1 MDQPHRDYRVVMVW
15 QVRRA
20 RAADMEAVA
29 EIVNEHIATGW
40 AHFGDR
46 PLAASEWVADWE
58 AYQERY
64 PWLVAVQDGQIG
76 GLAYGKT
83 FNPRAAYDWTA
94 EVSVYLREGLQG
106 QGIGS
111 LLYGALIPAL
121 DAQGYRC
128 LVSGITTPNEASV
141 RLHERFGFRHL
152 GTLERVGYKMG
163 AWRNV
168 GSWQRLAG
176 PLDDAEP
183 APIVPVSAV
192 WDGD

>member
-1 MDQPHRDYRVVMVW
+1 MEWY
-15 QVRRA
+15 VRRA
-20 RAADMEAVA
+20 RASDMEAVA
-29 EIVNEHIATGW
+29 EIINEHIERGW

-58 AYQERY
+58 AYHERY
-64 PWLVAVQDGQIG
+64 PWLVAEQEGEIG

-83 FNPRAAYDWTA
+83 FNSRAAYDWTA
-94 EVSVYLREGLQG
+94 EVSVYLRDGLQG

-111 LLYGALIPAL
+111 LLYGRLIPTL

-128 LVSGITTPNEASV
+128 LVAGITTPNEGSV
-141 RLHERFGFRHL
+141 RLHERFGFKHL

-168 GSWQRLAG
+168 GSWQRLVG
-176 PLDDAEP
+176 PMDDSEP
-183 APIVPVSAV
+183 APVRPLSEV
-192 WDGD
+192 WSGE

>member
-1 MDQPHRDYRVVMVW
+1 MGWH
-15 QVRRA
+15 VRRA
-20 RAADMEAVA
+20 HAADMAAVA
-29 EIVNEHIATGW
+29 EIINHHIETGW

-46 PLAASEWVADWE
+46 PQSEAEWVADWE
-58 AYQERY
+58 AYHERY
-64 PWLVAVQDGQIG
+64 PWLVAVRDGVVG

-94 EVSVYLREGLQG
+94 EVSIYLRDGVQG
-106 QGIGS
+106 QGLGT
-111 LLYGALIPAL
+111 LLYGQLIPTL

-128 LVSGITTPNEASV
+128 LVAGITTPNEGSV

-152 GTLERVGYKMG
+152 GTLERVGYKLG

-168 GSWQRLAG
+168 GSWQRLVG
-176 PLDDAEP
+176 PMDDSEP
-183 APIVPVSAV
+183 APVQPVSAV

>member
-1 MDQPHRDYRVVMVW
+1 MDQPHPTYRVDMVW

-46 PLAASEWVADWE
+46 PTTVSEWIAEWE

-64 PWLVAVQDGQIG
+64 PWLVAAQGGEIA

-83 FNPRAAYDWTA
+83 FNQRAAYDWTA
-94 EVSVYLREGLQG
+94 EVSIYLRDGLQG
-106 QGIGS
+106 HGIGS
-111 LLYGALIPAL
+111 LLYGVLIPML

-128 LVSGITTPNEASV
+128 LVSGITTPNEGSV
-141 RLHERFGFRHL
+141 RLHEKFGFEHL
-152 GTLERVGYKMG
+152 GTLERVGYKLG

-168 GSWQRLAG
+168 GSWQRLVG
-176 PLDDAEP
+176 PMDDSEP
-183 APIVPVSAV
+183 APVLSVSEV
-192 WDGD
+192 WKGD

>member
-1 MDQPHRDYRVVMVW
+1 MYQPRPSYRVHMVW

-20 RAADMEAVA
+20 RAADMEAVTG
-29 EIVNEHIATGW
+29 IINEHIATGW

-46 PLAASEWVADWE
+46 PTTPSEWIADWE
-58 AYQERY
+58 AHRERY
-64 PWLVAVQDGQIG
+64 PWLVAEECGEIA

-94 EVSVYLREGLQG
+94 EVSVYLRDDLVG

-111 LLYGALIPAL
+111 LLYEALIPTL

-128 LVSGITTPNEASV
+128 LIAGITTPNEGSV
-141 RLHERFGFRHL
+141 RLHEHFGFEHL
-152 GTLERVGYKMG
+152 GTLERVGYKLG

-168 GSWQRLAG
+168 GSWQRIVG
-176 PLDDAEP
+176 PMDDSEP
-183 APIVPVSAV
+183 APIRSVSEV
-192 WDGD
+192 WEGD